1 MIFPL
6 FFLIHTMYVGKYVC
20 TGMQN
25 MTVLVK
31 EMSVPSQQTSRPSYG
46 AQRPRQQ
53 NSAQVKTLP

>member
-1 MIFPL
+1 
-6 FFLIHTMYVGKYVC
+6 MYVGKYVC